1 VSAVVEACV
10 LPGVFLTVVLL
21 GALRPGVAAPLVP
34 PTPAA
39 LVAAVVLLAL
49 LVRSGAVAPERLM
62 QTNRGALA
70 NMNGLVV
77 LVTLFVASAEVVTLV
92 VPDNGVPALVGW
104 TVLASLLAQALV
116 IGPDRVRLLR
126 GLLVTFGAAFVLKF
140 IMLAAI
146 SSPAES
152 RVARALQILFEGVTL
167 GTMTQRPPH
176 PLEAYLAFAT
186 LGLYLFGVAWLP
198 SAAWHMVRV
207 GRHVQRLDASQATP
221 RIAGPENES

>member
-1 VSAVVEACV
+1 VSTVVEACV
-10 LPGVFLTVVLL
+10 LPAVFLTIVLL
-21 GALRPGVAAPLVP
+21 GAVRPGVAAPLVP

-49 LVRSGAVAPERLM
+49 LVRSGAVVPERLM
-62 QTNRGALA
+62 HANRSALA
-70 NMNGLVV
+70 NLNGLIV
-77 LVTLFVASAEVVTLV
+77 LVTLFVASAEVVTLL

-126 GLLVTFGAAFVLKF
+126 GLLVTFGAGFVLKF
-140 IMLAAI
+140 VVLAAI

-167 GTMTQRPPH
+167 GAITQRPPH
-176 PLEAYLAFAT
+176 RLEAYLAFAT

-198 SAAWHMVRV
+198 SAEWHMVRV
-207 GRHVQRLDASQATP
+207 ARPVQRLDAPGAAP
-221 RIAGPENES
+221 RIAGPENKS

>member
-10 LPGVFLTVVLL
+10 LPAVFLTVILI

-39 LVAAVVLLAL
+39 LLAAVVLLAL
-49 LVRSGAVAPERLM
+49 LVRSGAVVPERLM
-62 QTNRGALA
+62 HASRGALA
-70 NMNGLVV
+70 NTNGLIV
-77 LVTLFVASAEVVTLV
+77 LVTLFVASAEIVTLL
-92 VPDNGVPALVGW
+92 VPDNGVPALIGW
-104 TVLASLLAQALV
+104 TVLTSLLAQALV

-140 IMLAAI
+140 ILLAAI

-152 RVARALQILFEGVTL
+152 RVGRALQILFEGATL
-167 GTMTQRPPH
+167 GTISQRPPH
-176 PLEAYLAFAT
+176 PLDAYLAFAT
-186 LGLYLFGVAWLP
+186 IGLYLFGVAWLP
-198 SAAWHMVRV
+198 AAEWHMVRV
-207 GRHVQRLDASQATP
+207 ERLVQRLDAPDATP